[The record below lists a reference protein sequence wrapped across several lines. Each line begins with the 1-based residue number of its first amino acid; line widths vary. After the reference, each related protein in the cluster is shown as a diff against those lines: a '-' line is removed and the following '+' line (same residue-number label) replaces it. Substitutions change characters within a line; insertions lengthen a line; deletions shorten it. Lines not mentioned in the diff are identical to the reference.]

1 MRIDKFL
8 NCVNITKR
16 RAVSDDMCK
25 KGVVRINDV
34 VAKSSKEVK
43 VGDIIKINYL
53 EKVVIYEILS
63 IPMTKNTPKSQQNE
77 FIKVIENG

>member
-25 KGVVRINDV
+25 KGVVSINDV

-43 VGDIIKINYL
+43 VGDEIKISYL
-53 EKVVIYEILS
+53 DKVVVYEVLS
-63 IPMTKNTPKSQQNE
+63 IPTTKNTPKSQQNE
-77 FIKVIENG
+77 YIKVLKNE

>member
-25 KGVVRINDV
+25 KGVVSINDV

-43 VGDIIKINYL
+43 FGDEIKISYL
-53 EKVVIYEILS
+53 DKVVVYEVLS
-63 IPMTKNTPKSQQNE
+63 IPTTKNTPKSQQNE
-77 FIKVIENG
+77 YIKVLKNE